1 MAQGAASMDRSSTAS
16 PGRRAGL
23 PRWAV
28 TAVLAVLTLV
38 GVPTGMAL
46 TGGSVTLYGALPLAE
61 TLAILVMLRRRWPVA
76 TLLAASAA
84 VTAMRGADLIEVG
97 WIWPAT
103 VLFAHAV
110 MIGRIGWAVGTGAV
124 VLVCAASWEWAV
136 LGHSPDLV
144 VGRVGGE
151 VFWLALVVAI
161 GVAYRNRRGWQEE
174 LAARVRQSAYERDLD
189 ARRRRAEE
197 RVRIAHELHDVVS
210 HTLAV
215 VGVHL
220 NVALDTL
227 GSAPGEARD
236 ALHLAQ
242 DVRGK
247 AMADLRAMVEVLR
260 DGSATSIES
269 PAAQLDGL
277 AGLVERVRAAGI
289 DVELQETGERSAVPA
304 PVALASYRIVQ
315 EALTNTVRHAGATRA
330 VVALCYEPAQ
340 VTVTV
345 TDNGTHAESGWTA
358 ITGDPDHAETSRPA
372 GGPGGADTAGHG
384 LAGMRER
391 VDALGGLLRVGPVAG
406 AGFAVQASIPG
417 AW

>member
-1 MAQGAASMDRSSTAS
+1 MAPAAASTARSSTTL
-16 PGRRAGL
+16 PTRRTEL
-23 PRWAV
+23 PRRAV
-28 TAVLAVLTLV
+28 TAVLAVTTLV
-38 GVPTGMAL
+38 GVPTGIAL
-46 TGGSVTLYGALPLAE
+46 TGGSVTLYGAFSLAA
-61 TLAILVMLRRRWPVA
+61 TLAILVVLRRRWPVA
-76 TLLAASAA
+76 TLLASAA
-84 VTAMRGADLIEVG
+84 TVTAMRGADLVEVG

-103 VLFAHAV
+103 VLVAHAV

-124 VLVCAASWEWAV
+124 VLTYAASWEWAV

-151 VFWLALVVAI
+151 ALWLALVVAI

-174 LAARVRQSAYERDLD
+174 LAARVGQSAYERELD

-197 RVRIAHELHDVVS
+197 RVRIAHELHDLVS

-220 NVALDTL
+220 NVALDAL
-227 GSAPGEARD
+227 ESAPDEAED
-236 ALHLAQ
+236 ALRLAQ

-247 AMADLRAMVEVLR
+247 AMADLRALVQVLR
-260 DGSATSIES
+260 DGAATTIES

-277 AGLVERVRAAGI
+277 TSLAEQVRTAGI
-289 DVELQETGERSAVPA
+289 DVELHEAGDRSAVPA

-330 VVALCYEPAQ
+330 TVALRYEPAQ

-345 TDNGTHAESGWTA
+345 TDNGTRAEPDWPAT
-358 ITGDPDHAETSRPA
+358 TGELDHSETSRPT
-372 GGPGGADTAGHG
+372 GEPGADTGGHG
-384 LAGMRER
+384 IAGMHER
-391 VDALGGLLRVGPVAG
+391 VSALGGSLQVGPATGGGFTVHASIPVAG
-406 AGFAVQASIPG
+406 
-417 AW
+417 

>member
-1 MAQGAASMDRSSTAS
+1 MDRFSAEP
-16 PGRRAGL
+16 PGSRAGL

-28 TAVLAVLTLV
+28 TTLLAVLTLV
-38 GVPTGMAL
+38 GVPTGVAL

-61 TLAILVMLRRRWPVA
+61 TLAILVVLRRRWPVA
-76 TLLAASAA
+76 TLLAAVSA
-84 VTAMRGADLIEVG
+84 VTAMRGAGLVAVG

-103 VLFAHAV
+103 VPFAHAV

-124 VLVCAASWEWAV
+124 VLAYAAGWDWAV

-151 VFWLALVVAI
+151 VLWLALVVAI
-161 GVAYRNRRGWQEE
+161 GVAYRNRRGWRHE
-174 LAARVRQSAYERDLD
+174 LAARVRQSVYERELD

-197 RVRIAHELHDVVS
+197 RVRIAHELHDLVS

-227 GSAPGEARD
+227 ESAPDEARD
-236 ALHLAQ
+236 ALQLAQ
-242 DVRGK
+242 DVRGT
-247 AMADLRAMVEVLR
+247 AMADLRTLVDVLR
-260 DGSATSIES
+260 EGSATTIES

-277 AGLVERVRAAGI
+277 AGLVERIRAAGI
-289 DVELQETGERSAVPA
+289 DVELQETGDRSAVPA
-304 PVALASYRIVQ
+304 PVALATYRIVQ

-345 TDNGTHAESGWTA
+345 TDDGTHAGPGHPD
-358 ITGDPDHAETSRPA
+358 TGRPA
-372 GGPGGADTAGHG
+372 GEPGGSETTGHG
-384 LAGMRER
+384 IAGMRER
-391 VDALGGLLRVGPVAG
+391 VDALGGLLRAGPVAG
-406 AGFAVQASIPG
+406 AGFAVQASIPV
-417 AW
+417 AR

>member
-1 MAQGAASMDRSSTAS
+1 MTQAAASMDRSSAAPPAS
-16 PGRRAGL
+16 RTGL

-38 GVPTGMAL
+38 GVPTGIAL
-46 TGGSVTLYGALPLAE
+46 TGGSLTLYGALPLAE

-76 TLLAASAA
+76 TLLASVAA
-84 VTAMRGADLIEVG
+84 VTAMRGAGLVEVG

-124 VLVCAASWEWAV
+124 VLAYAASWEWAV

-174 LAARVRQSAYERDLD
+174 LAARLRQSAYERELD

-197 RVRIAHELHDVVS
+197 RVRIAHELHDLVS

-227 GSAPGEARD
+227 GSAPDEARD
-236 ALHLAQ
+236 ALQLAQ

-247 AMADLRAMVEVLR
+247 AMADLRALVEVLR
-260 DGSATSIES
+260 DGSATTIES

-277 AGLVERVRAAGI
+277 ASLVEQVCAAGI
-289 DVELQETGERSAVPA
+289 DVDLQETGDRSAVPA

-345 TDNGTHAESGWTA
+345 TDNGTRAGPGSTA
-358 ITGDPDHAETSRPA
+358 TTGDPDHPGT
-372 GGPGGADTAGHG
+372 GGADTAGHG
-384 LAGMRER
+384 IAGMHER
-391 VDALGGLLRVGPVAG
+391 VNALGGLLRVGPAAG
-406 AGFAVQASIPG
+406 AGFTVQASIPV

>member
-1 MAQGAASMDRSSTAS
+1 MAQAAASMDRSSTALPTS
-16 PGRRAGL
+16 RTGL

-38 GVPTGMAL
+38 GLPTGIAL

-76 TLLAASAA
+76 TLLASVAA
-84 VTAMRGADLIEVG
+84 VTAMRGADLVEVG

-110 MIGRIGWAVGTGAV
+110 MIGRIGWAVGAGAV
-124 VLVCAASWEWAV
+124 VLAYAASWEWAV

-161 GVAYRNRRGWQEE
+161 GVAYRNWRGWQEE
-174 LAARVRQSAYERDLD
+174 LAARVSQSAHERELD

-197 RVRIAHELHDVVS
+197 RVRIAHELHDLVS

-227 GSAPGEARD
+227 ESAPDEARD
-236 ALHLAQ
+236 ALELAQ

-247 AMADLRAMVEVLR
+247 AMADLRALVEVLR
-260 DGSATSIES
+260 DGSATTIEP

-277 AGLVERVRAAGI
+277 ASLVEQVRAAGI
-289 DVELQETGERSAVPA
+289 EVKLQETGDRSAVPA

-345 TDNGTHAESGWTA
+345 TDNGTRAEFGSTA
-358 ITGDPDHAETSRPA
+358 TTGDPDHPETSGPT
-372 GGPGGADTAGHG
+372 GEPGGADTAGHG
-384 LAGMRER
+384 IAGMRER
-391 VDALGGLLRVGPVAG
+391 VNALGGLLRVGPAAG
-406 AGFAVQASIPG
+406 AGFTVQASIPVAG
-417 AW
+417 

>member
-1 MAQGAASMDRSSTAS
+1 MTQAAALMDRSPA
-16 PGRRAGL
+16 AL
-23 PRWAV
+23 PSWAV
-28 TAVLAVLTLV
+28 TAILALLTLV
-38 GVPTGMAL
+38 GVPMGIAL
-46 TGGSVTLYGALPLAE
+46 TGGGVTVDGALPLAW
-61 TLAILVMLRRRWPVA
+61 TLALLVLLRRRWPVA
-76 TLLAASAA
+76 TLLAAVAA
-84 VTAMRGADLIEVG
+84 VTAMRGADLVEVG

-110 MIGRIGWAVGTGAV
+110 VIGRIGWAVGTGAV
-124 VLVCAASWEWAV
+124 VLAYAASWEWAV
-136 LGHSPDLV
+136 LGNSADLV
-144 VGRVGGE
+144 SGRVGGE

-174 LAARVRQSAYERDLD
+174 LAARVTQSAYERELD

-197 RVRIAHELHDVVS
+197 RVRIAHELHDLVS

-227 GSAPGEARD
+227 DSAPAEARD
-236 ALHLAQ
+236 ALELAQ

-247 AMADLRAMVEVLR
+247 AMTDLRALVDVLR
-260 DGSATSIES
+260 DGSASTIES

-277 AGLVERVRAAGI
+277 AGLIEQVRAAGI
-289 DVELQETGERSAVPA
+289 EVELRETGDRSAVPA

-330 VVALCYEPAQ
+330 LVELSYEPAR

-345 TDNGTHAESGWTA
+345 TDDGTHAEPGASG
-358 ITGDPDHAETSRPA
+358 
-372 GGPGGADTAGHG
+372 DTDSTGHG
-384 LAGMRER
+384 IAGMRER
-391 VDALGGLLRVGPVAG
+391 VDALGGFLRVGPAAG
-406 AGFAVQASIPG
+406 SGFMVQASIPVAG
-417 AW
+417 